1 MKGVKGEIDQRPRR
15 FYAQA
20 SAERLET
27 GWAVRLDGRTILT
40 PQRRELMA
48 PNGDLARAIADEWD
62 RQEER
67 IDLQSMFATRMA
79 NVAIDRTPE
88 TRDELAEEASR
99 YAQTDLLCH
108 LADAPVE
115 LRARQEAAFTPLRDW
130 AGEALGVRL
139 TPVVGLMPGDQPA
152 ASIAAARAHALSLED
167 FRLTGLIYAIGLF
180 GSAILGL
187 ALERGRLLA
196 LEAHDI
202 SWIDETFQA
211 SLWGEDELS
220 RLRRERAR
228 AEAAALDAWFS
239 ALNSG

>member
-15 FYAQA
+15 FYRQA
-20 SAERLET
+20 SAEQT
-27 GWAVRLDGRTILT
+27 TDGFAVRLDGRTILT
-40 PQRRELMA
+40 PLRRELIA
-48 PNGDLARAIADEWD
+48 PCGDLARAIADEWD

-88 TRDELAEEASR
+88 TREELAAEASR
-99 YAQTDLLCH
+99 YAGTDLLCH

-115 LRARQEAAFTPLRDW
+115 LRARQDAAFTPLREW
-130 AGEALGVRL
+130 AGAALGVHL

-152 ASIAAARAHALSLED
+152 ASIAAARDHALSLED
-167 FRLTGLIYAIGLF
+167 FRLTGLVYAIGLF

-187 ALERGRLLA
+187 ALERGRLRA
-196 LEAHDI
+196 LEAHDM
-202 SWIDETFQA
+202 SWIDEAFQA

-228 AEAAALDAWFS
+228 DEAAALDVWFA
-239 ALNSG
+239 ALSSG